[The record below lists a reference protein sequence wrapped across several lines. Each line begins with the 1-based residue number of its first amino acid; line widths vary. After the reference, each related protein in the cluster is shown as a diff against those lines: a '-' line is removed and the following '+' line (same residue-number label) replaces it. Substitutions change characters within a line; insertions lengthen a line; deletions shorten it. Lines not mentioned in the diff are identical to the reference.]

1 MTADFEV
8 ITRIRQLCYE
18 IERGSYGYVPERAV
32 PIARDILA
40 ILGEEPPYVVYYD
53 KKNGS

>member
-1 MTADFEV
+1 MAAETDV

-18 IERGSYGYVPERAV
+18 IERGTYGNVPDRAV

-40 ILGEEPPYVVYYD
+40 ILGEELPQHVYFD
-53 KKNGS
+53 RPLI

>member
-18 IERGSYGYVPERAV
+18 IERGSYGKVPDRAV

-40 ILGEEPPYVVYYD
+40 ILGEEPPTVVYYD
-53 KKNGS
+53 KKNIG

>member
-18 IERGSYGYVPERAV
+18 IERGSYGKVPERAV

-40 ILGEEPPYVVYYD
+40 ILGEEPPSVVYYD
-53 KKNGS
+53 KKTSS

>member
-8 ITRIRQLCYE
+8 IARIRQLCYE
-18 IERGSYGYVPERAV
+18 IERGAYGNVPARAV

-40 ILGEEPPYVVYYD
+40 ILGEEPPNVVYYD
-53 KKNGS
+53 KKNTS